1 MESLTTI
8 KRIRNFLALE
18 RNILALTISSAVGS
32 FGTALWMNIFSL
44 YVYEELHATELEVGL
59 VYTIG
64 GIASILLMIPVGYL
78 ADRIGKKKVVVTGCY
93 LMAFAQLLFAFT
105 TSWIEVLPVLFLF
118 NAAFCYRPVMSA
130 LIADSLTRKQRATGF
145 AAFEIL
151 PGITTI
157 FASGLGGFLAEPEVW
172 GFQPLFVLAAALSL
186 IMAVIRHAFL
196 REPESRSDTGSTFES
211 PIRSLTYI
219 RRSSRSLKALFIMN
233 LYGSFFGA
241 MAYPQ
246 FYTLYARELLQLS
259 RTQIGLL
266 FSITGAF
273 RALLLVPGGKLADHY
288 GRKRFLVLSTL
299 AYPPLVIAFLFAPSA
314 TAVYAISAVDSVVEG
329 LSQPSWQAI
338 EADLMPRGKRGTLMG
353 LFSAAR
359 SVASLPSPM
368 IGGYLW
374 QNYGPRSPFY
384 VIASIAAIDLVLLL
398 SIKETLTSKDE

>member
-1 MESLTTI
+1 MATI
-8 KRIRNFLALE
+8 TRIRDFLALE
-18 RNILALTISSAVGS
+18 RNILALAISSAIGS

-44 YVYEELHATELEVGL
+44 FIYEELHATELEVGL
-59 VYTIG
+59 VYTVG
-64 GIASILLMIPVGYL
+64 GIASVLLMIPVGYL
-78 ADRIGKKKVVVTGCY
+78 ADKIGKKKVVVTGCY

-105 TSWIEVLPVLFLF
+105 NSWVQIMPVLFLF

-130 LIADSLTRKQRATGF
+130 LIADSLTRQKRATGF
-145 AAFEIL
+145 AAFETL

-172 GFQPLFVLAAALSL
+172 GFQPLFILAATLSL

-196 REPESRSDTGSTFES
+196 REPESRSATASTFAS

-219 RRSSRSLKALFIMN
+219 RRSSRSLKALFIMSV
-233 LYGSFFGA
+233 YGSFFGA

-246 FYTLYARELLQLS
+246 FYSLYAKELLQLS

-266 FSITGAF
+266 FSIAGAF
-273 RALLLVPGGKLADHY
+273 RSLILVPGGKLADHY
-288 GRKRFLVLSTL
+288 GRKRFMVLSTL
-299 AYPPLVIAFLFAPSA
+299 AYPPLVIAYLFAPNA
-314 TAVYAISAVDSVVEG
+314 MAVYAISAVESTVEG

-353 LFSAAR
+353 LFSATR
-359 SVASLPSPM
+359 SVASMPSPM

-374 QNYGPRSPFY
+374 QNYGPRTPFY
-384 VIASIAAIDLVLLL
+384 LIASMAAVDLILLL
-398 SIKETLTSKDE
+398 SIKETLTSQDKE